1 MPAGP
6 FPLLGGTMAPKAKKP
21 TTALARRPDYTK
33 KLDKLAAQVARLAAV
48 KPKVEVL
55 PAIAPA
61 APLELSENPILG
73 QLGFQPLALSAEA
86 EAVLAEPVDPAR
98 VLIKPTGAV
107 YLSHIEYTRWFNRA
121 FGRGQWTMLPAA
133 RPKMVDIP
141 QEDGGVKHLAT
152 QTFVLCVHGK
162 PIAQATGEQEYR
174 EDNAEQTYGDV
185 IEALNANA
193 LRRVA
198 KRLGIGLEL
207 WDRSWGDAWQAEHA
221 VRVWRR
227 SSSKPQWRRKVD
239 APFFDETGLAT
250 ENGPKPGG
258 GGSSR
263 AQAPRSEGR
272 TGEEAGDRRTAQE
285 RRDAV
290 DTRLISEPQ
299 AKRFWTIA
307 RKAKRTDDEIK
318 GYLRIVCGV
327 EHTKDMQRR
336 HYEAACAAL
345 TKPGPLVAEAA
356 PATREPGE
364 DDGPPW

>member
-6 FPLLGGTMAPKAKKP
+6 FPLLGGTMAPKAKKA
-21 TTALARRPDYTK
+21 TALARRPDYNA
-33 KLDKLAAQVARLAAV
+33 KLDKLAKQVQRLASV
-48 KPKVEVL
+48 RPKVEVL

-61 APLELSENPILG
+61 AAVELSENPILG

-98 VLIKPTGAV
+98 VLVKPTGAV
-107 YLSHIEYTRWFNRA
+107 YYSHIEYTRWFNRA

-133 RPKMVDIP
+133 RPKMVEIP
-141 QEDGGVKHLAT
+141 QEGGEVKHLAT

-162 PIAQATGEQEYR
+162 PIAQATAEQEYHP
-174 EDNAEQTYGDV
+174 DNAEQTYGDV

-207 WDRSWGDAWQAEHA
+207 WDRSWGAAWQAEHC
-221 VRVWRR
+221 VQVWRR
-227 SSSKPQWRRKVD
+227 SGSKPQWRRKVD
-239 APFFDETGLAT
+239 PPFYDETGVA
-250 ENGPKPGG
+250 EPRAAGNR
-258 GGSSR
+258 SR
-263 AQAPRSEGR
+263 PAQDERSEGR
-272 TGEEAGDRRTAQE
+272 TGGEASDRRTAQE
-285 RRDAV
+285 RRDAT
-290 DTRLISEPQ
+290 DTRKISQPQ

-307 RKAKRTDDEIK
+307 RKAKRTDDEVK

-327 EHTKDMQRR
+327 EHTVDMERR
-336 HYEAACAAL
+336 FYEAACSQL
-345 TKPGPLVAEAA
+345 TKPGPMVPAAA